1 MPKMKK
7 STFVICFLCAFFL
20 EAHAQSTQSQ
30 QYLQYIAQ
38 WRDVVVDNQKRYGIP
53 APIIMAQALL
63 ESAAGTSE
71 LATQAN
77 NHFGIK
83 CTSDWTGKTYLKDD
97 DKKDDCFRV
106 YKNASQSFDDHAVFL
121 QRSRYQP
128 LYEIAIE
135 DYEGW
140 AYGLKKCGYATDP
153 QYPQKLIKLIQ
164 DYHLDRLT
172 DKNWE
177 TVCNTGTNP
186 STNRPVVVKRNEPI
200 AIFTSNPEPE
210 YVEPL
215 TAREEKKLFLLTHKK
230 QRCNGVRYVIA
241 KEGDTYASVAFCLN
255 IRERDLREYNDAL
268 GRALQPGDRIYLA
281 KKKTQAPKEK
291 TLMWVTPGETLW
303 EVCQREGVQLKKVQ
317 QYNNFDPS
325 IRILKTRQAIYLRKP
340 KKEK

>member
-7 STFVICFLCAFFL
+7 TTILFLLMSALCVQ
-20 EAHAQSTQSQ
+20 AHAQSSLNQ

-38 WRDVVVDNQKRYGIP
+38 WRDVVVDNQKRFGIP
-53 APIIMAQALL
+53 ASIIMAQALL

-106 YKNASQSFDDHAVFL
+106 YKDAGQSFDDHAIFL

-128 LYEIAIE
+128 LFEIVIE

-153 QYPQKLIKLIQ
+153 KYPQKLIQLIQ
-164 DYHLDRLT
+164 DYHLDKLT

-177 TVCNTGTNP
+177 TVCNTGTNT
-186 STNRPVVVKRNEPI
+186 SSNRPVVVRKPEPI
-200 AIFTSNPEPE
+200 AVITSNPEPE
-210 YVEPL
+210 YQEPR
-215 TAREEKKLFLLTHKK
+215 TAKEEKQLFLLTHKPLK
-230 QRCNGVRYVIA
+230 CNGVKYVLA
-241 KEGDTYASVAFCLN
+241 QEGDTYASVAFCLN
-255 IRERDLREYNDAL
+255 IKERDLREQNDAL
-268 GRALQPGDRIYLA
+268 GRTLKAGERIYLA
-281 KKKTQAPKEK
+281 KKKAQAPKEK
-291 TLMWVTPGETLW
+291 TLMWVTPGESLW
-303 EVCQREGVQLKKVQ
+303 AVCQRECVQLKKVQ
-317 QYNNFDPS
+317 QYNNFAPS
-325 IRILKTRQAIYLRKP
+325 IKILKTRQAIYLRKP

>member
-1 MPKMKK
+1 MAKMKK
-7 STFVICFLCAFFL
+7 TTILFLLMSAFCVQ
-20 EAHAQSTQSQ
+20 AHAQSSQNQ

-38 WRDVVVDNQKRYGIP
+38 WRDVVVDNQKQFGIP
-53 APIIMAQALL
+53 ASIIMAQALL

-106 YKNASQSFDDHAVFL
+106 YKNASQSFDDHAAFL

-128 LYEIAIE
+128 LFEIAIE

-140 AYGLKKCGYATDP
+140 ANGLKKCGYATDP
-153 QYPQKLIKLIQ
+153 KYPQKLIKLIQ
-164 DYHLDRLT
+164 DYHLDKLT

-177 TVCNTGTNP
+177 TVCNTGTNT
-186 STNRPVVVKRNEPI
+186 SSNRPVVVRKTEPI
-200 AIFTSNPEPE
+200 AIITSNPEPE
-210 YVEPL
+210 YQEPR
-215 TAREEKKLFLLTHKK
+215 TAREEKQLFLLTHKPQK
-230 QRCNGVRYVIA
+230 CNGVKYVLA
-241 KEGDTYASVAFCLN
+241 QEGDTYASVAFSLN
-255 IRERDLREYNDAL
+255 VKERDLREQNDAL
-268 GRALQPGDRIYLA
+268 GRTLTAGDRIYLA

-291 TLMWVTPGETLW
+291 TLMWVTPGESLW
-303 EVCQREGVQLKKVQ
+303 AVCQREGVQLKKVQ

>member
-1 MPKMKK
+1 MSKHFFCTLLCFFVGC
-7 STFVICFLCAFFL
+7 TFIF
-20 EAHAQSTQSQ
+20 AQSQRLSDKYINYIKKYHPLAQ
-30 QYLQYIAQ
+30 QQ
-38 WRDVVVDNQKRYGIP
+38 QKMHGIP
-53 APIIMAQALL
+53 ASITLAQGLL
-63 ESAAGTSE
+63 ESQCGESR
-71 LATQAN
+71 LAKVGN

-83 CTSDWTGKTYLKDD
+83 CNGWTGDTILKDD
-97 DKKDDCFRV
+97 DKINDCFRR
-106 YKNASQSFDDHAVFL
+106 YARAEDSFSDHSAFLKRKRYAPLFNLKKDDYA
-121 QRSRYQP
+121 
-128 LYEIAIE
+128 A
-135 DYEGW
+135 W
-140 AYGLKKCGYATDP
+140 ARTLKKCGYATDP

-200 AIFTSNPEPE
+200 AIITSNPEPE

-268 GRALQPGDRIYLA
+268 GRTLQPGDRIYLA